1 MLMKRILYILIM
13 FMLPLAIKAQRHI
26 MIFDPE
32 LNQPVRD
39 FTVWTNKSNVD
50 STNIFGEVAIPEKF
64 DTLLLT
70 KPGYITLRIPAKLVE
85 DSIPVIRN
93 YNNIGEVVVYAS
105 RQDDFQDAVRR
116 WTKEDKTEME
126 LRHPITGIDFNL
138 SDILSKKRRDEKKNN
153 KRMAKIFQRMD
164 AEDNDP
170 IIHSYRRALNIQP
183 KH

>member
-1 MLMKRILYILIM
+1 MKKILLCTIIMLLQIV
-13 FMLPLAIKAQRHI
+13 AVHAQRRI
-26 MIFDPE
+26 MLFDPE

-39 FTVWTNKSNVD
+39 FTVWTNNNRSD
-50 STNIFGEVAIPEKF
+50 STNIFGEVALPERY

-85 DSIPVIRN
+85 DTIPVIKD

-105 RQDDFQDAVRR
+105 RQNDFQEAVKR
-116 WTKEDKTEME
+116 WTKEDRTEVE
-126 LRHPITGIDFNL
+126 LRNPITGIDFNL
-138 SDILSKKRRDEKKNN
+138 SDLLSKKRRTEKRNS

-164 AEDNDP
+164 ENDDDP
-170 IIHSYRRALNIQP
+170 IIHSYRRALNIEP